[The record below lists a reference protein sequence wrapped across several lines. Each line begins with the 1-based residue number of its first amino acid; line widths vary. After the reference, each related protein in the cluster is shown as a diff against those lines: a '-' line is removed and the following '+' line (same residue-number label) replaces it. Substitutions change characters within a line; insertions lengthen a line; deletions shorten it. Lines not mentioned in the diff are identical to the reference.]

1 MLLLFGIIMS
11 IHLKNHQI
19 LGDGVKLA
27 RLNSHLCEVLGT
39 GSIGGSSIRLCT
51 ARGEVWEWQFRDA
64 IWGKV
69 VDQTGKFACF
79 FGLRVIHRGFHWWNS
94 CDFKKGER
102 NRRFFETQFGSSE
115 VLLYRS
121 INFLLNMS
129 LQHPPFDRKKP
140 AVSHPDTRCNAGAKN
155 LWCPGHAGC
164 CWKALFLCQRHLPA
178 AAARGCWGQGRGW
191 QLGPGC
197 GCC

>member
-79 FGLRVIHRGFHWWNS
+79 FGLRVIHRGLSLVKFLR
-94 CDFKKGER
+94 FQKGRKKQMCR
-102 NRRFFETQFGSSE
+102 CFFETQFGSSE
-115 VLLYRS
+115 VLL
-121 INFLLNMS
+121 
-129 LQHPPFDRKKP
+129 
-140 AVSHPDTRCNAGAKN
+140 
-155 LWCPGHAGC
+155 
-164 CWKALFLCQRHLPA
+164 
-178 AAARGCWGQGRGW
+178 
-191 QLGPGC
+191 
-197 GCC
+197 